1 MPGNEYAQDFKNPVS
16 LMQELKTMAQSISRK
31 AEKCAASWS

>member
-16 LMQELKTMAQSISRK
+16 LMQELKTMAQSIFGSAVRTNLS
-31 AEKCAASWS
+31 C